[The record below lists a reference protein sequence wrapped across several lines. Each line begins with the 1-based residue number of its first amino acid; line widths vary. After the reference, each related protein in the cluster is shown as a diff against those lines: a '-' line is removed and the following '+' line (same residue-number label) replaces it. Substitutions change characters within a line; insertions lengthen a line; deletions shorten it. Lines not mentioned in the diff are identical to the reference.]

1 MTQPPGQQPQP
12 PQEPRR
18 EPEKPPQ
25 APSQPPQPPTAP
37 PTPAAPPTSQPGYG
51 QPAQPGPYGQPG
63 QPGYGYPQ
71 APGQA
76 PGPQP
81 GPYAPQPGP
90 YGQQPGPY
98 APQQGPYAQQ
108 PGPYGQQAGPY
119 AQQPGPYGRPGPYGY
134 PPQQFPGAPTP
145 PPGGGRNPFKGKPGL
160 AVAAAVA
167 ALLVVG
173 GGTYAVVSGGDS
185 AKEPVADKS
194 QDPKPTGG
202 SSAGPDGGVDQGDGT
217 GGGRESDD
225 DLNAGRKDGESKVL
239 FLQTNDVDLPRNGSD
254 VYGPWFAGDTVVKA
268 MYKQVVGYSATDG
281 KKKWTL
287 DLPAE
292 LCAAPSAPSADGKI
306 VVAYMNGTSDKS
318 DCNQLQ
324 VVDLATGKGGWKQEI
339 KEIGLFD
346 ILSDVNLTISG
357 GTVTAARTAGAQA
370 YRMTDGKQV
379 FEKSSGSCKPFAFA
393 GGPKLIAA
401 ESCSTGDFD
410 TSQHQLEELDPATGK
425 AKWTYKLAKN
435 WEVDKVYSVDP
446 LVISTREK
454 DKDASW
460 NVLALNANGTLRSS
474 LAGGKDSFA
483 PNCGGGF
490 VIFGRNL
497 EGCTGVAADA
507 KHFYMATAP
516 AKGSTSRT
524 NEVIAFDLNTG
535 KPTWRSKAPAD
546 RTITPLRMDGG
557 NVVAY
562 VEPTYEHAGAVAT
575 IAPTGGAPKI
585 VQQHPASTAEIE
597 DSFYQPTLAWASGRL
612 YVVGGRISA
621 SNDAAELKEKTM
633 MAFGN

>member
-1 MTQPPGQQPQP
+1 MTQPPGQQPPSQEP
-12 PQEPRR
+12 TPQEPSR
-18 EPEKPPQ
+18 EPSPQ
-25 APSQPPQPPTAP
+25 ASQPPPQPPQM
-37 PTPAAPPTSQPGYG
+37 PAAPPTP
-51 QPAQPGPYGQPG
+51 PAGPPGPYGQPPVG
-63 QPGYGYPQ
+63 PPAYGYPQ
-71 APGQA
+71 APG
-76 PGPQP
+76 
-81 GPYAPQPGP
+81 PYAP
-90 YGQQPGPY
+90 GQQP
-98 APQQGPYAQQ
+98 GPYAQQ
-108 PGPYGQQAGPY
+108 PGPYGQQPGPYGQQPGPYGPY
-119 AQQPGPYGRPGPYGY
+119 AQQPGPYGQQPGPYGPY
-134 PPQQFPGAPTP
+134 APQQFPGAPTP
-145 PPGGGRNPFKGKPGL
+145 PPGGGGRNPFKGKPGL
-160 AVAAAVA
+160 VVAAAAA

-173 GGTYAVVSGGDS
+173 GGTYAVLSGGDDGG
-185 AKEPVADKS
+185 KKPVADTS

-202 SSAGPDGGVDQGDGT
+202 SSADVDQGDGT

-239 FLQTNDVDLPRNGSD
+239 FLQTNDVDLPRDGAD

-292 LCAAPSAPSADGKI
+292 LCAAPTAPSADGKI
-306 VVAYMNGTSDKS
+306 VIGYMNGTSDKA

-324 VVDLATGKGGWKQEI
+324 LVDLATGKGGWKQEI

-370 YRMTDGKQV
+370 YRMTDGKQL
-379 FEKSSGSCKPFAFA
+379 FEKSTGTCKPFAFA

-401 ESCSTGDFD
+401 ESCPTGDFE
-410 TSQHQLEELDPATGK
+410 TSHHQLEELDPVTGK
-425 AKWTYKLAKN
+425 AKWTYKLAEN

-454 DKDASW
+454 DKDSSW

-497 EGCTGVAADA
+497 EGCTGLAADA
-507 KHFYMATAP
+507 KTFYMATAP

-524 NEVIAFDLNTG
+524 NEVVAFDLNTG
-535 KPTWRSKAPAD
+535 KPTWRSKAPGD
-546 RTITPLRMDGG
+546 RMITPLRMEGG
-557 NVVAY
+557 KVVVY
-562 VEPTYEHAGAVAT
+562 VEPTYDKAGAVAT
-575 IAPTGGAPKI
+575 IAPTGGVPTI

-597 DSFYQPTLAWASGRL
+597 DSFYQPTLAWAGGRF
-612 YVVGGRISA
+612 YVVGGRVSA